1 MLESRVG
8 KRSPLSIPELTCI
21 DYPGLDGP
29 TGCLGPKLDIFN
41 PTWPSTCPFVTTVGA
56 TKLYPGHTVSSG
68 ESAANDLAGFPY
80 SSAYSSG
87 GGFSNIY
94 SIPEYQ
100 ADAVATYFKKHA
112 PEHPYYNALLSDTGD
127 IKLLPDVGALAGSTG
142 GIYNRL
148 GRGYPDV
155 SANGDN
161 IAVSSL
167 PTPIY
172 TAEIKNRSTSASR
185 MGFRAGHQLARRSS
199 PAWST
204 GSTRSA

>member
-1 MLESRVG
+1 
-8 KRSPLSIPELTCI
+8 
-21 DYPGLDGP
+21 
-29 TGCLGPKLDIFN
+29 LDIFN

-56 TKLYPGHTVSSG
+56 TKLYPGHTVTEG
-68 ESAANDLAGFPY
+68 ESAANDPAGFPY

-112 PEHPYYNALLSDTGD
+112 SAYPYYSALFNDTGD

-142 GIYNRL
+142 GIYNRI

-161 IAVSSL
+161 IAVRFFFHPL
-167 PTPIY
+167 F
-172 TAEIKNRSTSASR
+172 TANIRTRSTSARRTGSR
-185 MGFRAGHQLARRSS
+185 EGHRRARHSS